1 MSGSCEKEM
10 RIMNNKLSI
19 IKYAPLLIF
28 IFDNGNSLFCRLK
41 KKKKQIFLFACILK
55 NIFTINFQEKMKYVY
70 SSNYLNYHI
79 KVIIIEL

>member
-41 KKKKQIFLFACILK
+41 KKKK
-55 NIFTINFQEKMKYVY
+55 
-70 SSNYLNYHI
+70 
-79 KVIIIEL
+79 